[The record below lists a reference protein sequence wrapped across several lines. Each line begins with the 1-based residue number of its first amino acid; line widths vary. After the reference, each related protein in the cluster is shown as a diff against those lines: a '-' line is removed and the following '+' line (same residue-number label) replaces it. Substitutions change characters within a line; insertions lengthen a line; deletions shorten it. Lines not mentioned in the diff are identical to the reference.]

1 MFRETSKYNRIQKC
15 SKLSF
20 SGSGGLCRR
29 LWDEPSSVV
38 VSHLLYSNM
47 RARRGISISFL
58 CMAKSHRWAS
68 VVAIETGRC
77 MIDTSIHQKLLLAL
91 LLLLLLRRREKKNE
105 LRRCALA
112 WARAN
117 LKASSLTRLRW
128 SEICGEKIR
137 VWVSVCYGAGT
148 WEMSRRRLW
157 HSNFCAFWLVS
168 NLVHRGEHERVCMEK
183 NTYFYIIVCLFIFYF
198 QGINYIW
205 AHSFSFSSTSAK
217 VRALLCCVV
226 YFADIS
232 VVGRQRRVI

>member
-1 MFRETSKYNRIQKC
+1 MYGKKS
-15 SKLSF
+15 SLSF
-20 SGSGGLCRR
+20 CRR
-29 LWDEPSSVV
+29 HWNWSMYDR
-38 VSHLLYSNM
+38 Y
-47 RARRGISISFL
+47 F
-58 CMAKSHRWAS
+58 
-68 VVAIETGRC
+68 
-77 MIDTSIHQKLLLAL
+77 DTPKTITCFTAAAAVEEE
-91 LLLLLLRRREKKNE
+91 REKNE
-105 LRRCALA
+105 SRRCALA